1 MKRNLYDND
10 TLNIIQKQNQFNG
23 FFYTIFNKYWQTL
36 IFFVII
42 TILIVGLQY
51 VQKRLQ
57 FSESKMIINW
67 FGILIIV
74 NVIITYTTII
84 IYQQVKEQ
92 PGILGAP
99 GVQGPTGDQGYSDY
113 CATCNSPVQT
123 FNQKPEEAP
132 IKQPLLPDKIIV
144 EHKPAKNPKPTKTS

>member
-1 MKRNLYDND
+1 MKRDYDEEA
-10 TLNIIQKQNQFNG
+10 LNIIKKQNQFNG
-23 FFYTIFNKYWQTL
+23 FFYTVFNKYWQTL

-42 TILIVGLQY
+42 VVLIVGLQY

-84 IYQQVKEQ
+84 IYQQVKDQ
-92 PGILGAP
+92 SGLPGAP
-99 GVQGPTGDQGYSDY
+99 GVQGPTGEQGYSDY
-113 CATCNSPVQT
+113 CATCNKEVQT
-123 FNQKPEEAP
+123 FKQKPEEAP
-132 IKQPLLPDKIIV
+132 IKQPILPDKIIV
-144 EHKPAKNPKPTKTS
+144 EHKPKKQKNKSQPQ